1 MQQQHFIRDDHGVTY
16 RVGTLLGRGL
26 FANTYTVRGEDGQE
40 WVIKTSFTPQ
50 DVPAELSHLVKISR
64 AILDEQWKIL
74 SKLPSPHLLAPVR
87 HFISE
92 DGRYCLVYHRNDS
105 NISQHLA
112 QINTVQD
119 LLRFV
124 TECTI
129 ALAHLPG
136 GLCPHGNI
144 HPNNVFWNG
153 KHIQFMDPMTPMLQ
167 RHHQTLLAA
176 KGFTKYTPPE
186 YRKSKTRPVD
196 WSPSVYTDT
205 YALCLL
211 LIGQLTRG
219 VENSIVTEGISPLL
233 ENNLAQSLEL
243 YLQQSPSSNP
253 NFHQRV
259 THTLVR
265 FLRRGLSHPFT
276 PSPPYRFNS
285 VREFQHRLQSITDL
299 INPTISKVG
308 PILFGGPLGSQT
320 FHQGAEIP
328 FSCSIYTTPMLEDH
342 EDITCG
348 AIVYDLDRD
357 NQRVQDYD
365 LWVEV
370 SRAPDGKLRFQ
381 FGIEDLPPGHYHLIL
396 GFQINGS
403 LAAPHSNST
412 DFQII
417 ATPGYTPTTSNVPTK
432 TLQFTGSPVPEQN
445 SAITSLSLVNDA
457 STTETTT
464 NSDTPVDTRHPLL
477 KDREAN
483 TPSRSTANIIIP
495 DVQTQRPVM
504 LLPDAEDALLA
515 DVLEPIVVP
524 KLPLSEIPT
533 SDPVSVVSDIKSKPS
548 LRIVTE
554 SMDTRPKIGALHTSP
569 FTIEIES
576 LVLSQTEKPNRI
588 HPLSVVQEDYS
599 VEDSLEDGYTDEFS
613 VVEPTDGFTGH
624 VPPITQEESSEMHE
638 PETPKPSTVV
648 IADEEVHDVFKD
660 MWQYTLSHLKE
671 DPFTVSIV
679 VLVAVIMLLG
689 TLVLFI

>member
-50 DVPAELSHLVKISR
+50 DVPPDLSHLVKISR
-64 AILDEQWKIL
+64 AILDEQWKTL

-105 NISQHLA
+105 NINQHLA

-119 LLRFV
+119 LLRFM

-129 ALAHLPG
+129 ALSHLPG

-144 HPNNVFWNG
+144 HPNNIFWNG
-153 KHIQFMDPMTPMLQ
+153 KHIQFMDPMTPMLR
-167 RHHQTLLAA
+167 RHHQVLLEA
-176 KGFTKYTPPE
+176 KGFNKHTPPE
-186 YRKSKTRPVD
+186 YRKNTTRPVD
-196 WSPSVYTDT
+196 WSPGVYTDT

-233 ENNLAQSLEL
+233 ENNLTQSLEL

-265 FLRRGLSHPFT
+265 FLRRGLSHAFA

-320 FHQGAEIP
+320 FDQGVEIP

-348 AIVYDLDRD
+348 AIVYDLGRD
-357 NQRVQDYD
+357 NQRVQNYD

-381 FGIEDLPPGHYHLIL
+381 FGIEGLPPGHFQLIL

-412 DFQII
+412 EFQIV
-417 ATPGYTPTTSNVPTK
+417 ATPGYTPTSTAVPPK
-432 TLQFTGSPVPEQN
+432 TLQFTSPSTIEQN
-445 SAITSLSLVNDA
+445 SQPATPSLVED
-457 STTETTT
+457 T
-464 NSDTPVDTRHPLL
+464 NTSEPDESVESRHPLL
-477 KDREAN
+477 KDQN
-483 TPSRSTANIIIP
+483 NIGSSRSNANIIIP
-495 DVQTQRPVM
+495 DVQKERPIM
-504 LLPDAEDALLA
+504 TLPEAEDAHLA

-524 KLPLSEIPT
+524 KLPLSAIPT
-533 SDPVSVVSDIKSKPS
+533 GEPPSVESNTSHKPS
-548 LRIVTE
+548 LRVVTE
-554 SMDTRPKIGALHTSP
+554 SIDTRPKIGALHASP

-576 LVLSQTEKPNRI
+576 LVLPQTEPSTHV
-588 HPLSVVQEDYS
+588 HPLSAVQDEYS
-599 VEDSLEDGYTDEFS
+599 IEDSIEDGYTDEFS
-613 VVEPTDGFTGH
+613 VVEHTDGFTSNGI
-624 VPPITQEESSEMHE
+624 PPITQEESSEAYE
-638 PETPKPSTVV
+638 PETPEPSTVV
-648 IADEEVHDVFKD
+648 IADEDVHDVFKD
-660 MWQYTLSHLKE
+660 IWQYTISHLKD